1 MRETMAETR
10 GRYGTITEKPA
21 LIFVRE
27 LAHPIEDVWSAVT
40 DPDRVVAWLPCPID
54 GDLTTVGS
62 PLLFV
67 FPGDAGVEDPS
78 TGEVLLSD
86 KPTRLA
92 FSWEDEEIRIE
103 LQSLGENASRIGF
116 TNVMPADSTPAAA
129 RTAAGWHVCLDA
141 LEEHLN
147 TGERTPPSNSPTPRF
162 RELYEAYLSDGVPGG
177 APIPG
182 D

>member
-1 MRETMAETR
+1 MGNTMAHTR
-10 GRYGTITEKPA
+10 GRYGIIAGEPA

-27 LAHPIEDVWSAVT
+27 LAHPIEEVWSAVT
-40 DPDRVVAWLPCPID
+40 DPGRVVAWLPCPID

-67 FPGDAGVEDPS
+67 FPEDAGVDHPS
-78 TGEVLLSD
+78 TGEVLVSD
-86 KPTRLA
+86 RPTRLA
-92 FSWEDEEIRIE
+92 FSWEDEEIRID
-103 LQSLGENASRIGF
+103 LQDAGDEASRLGF
-116 TNVMPADSTPAAA
+116 TNLMPTDSTPAAA

-147 TGERTPPSNSPTPRF
+147 TGTRTPPSNSPTQRF
-162 RELYEAYLSDGVPGG
+162 RELYEGYLADGVPGG
-177 APIPG
+177 AAIP

>member
-1 MRETMAETR
+1 MGNTMAETR
-10 GRYGTITEKPA
+10 GRYGSIAGEPA

-27 LAHPIEDVWSAVT
+27 LAHPVEEVWSAVT

-67 FPGDAGVEDPS
+67 FPEDAGVDHPS
-78 TGEVLLSD
+78 TGEVLVSE

-92 FSWEDEEIRIE
+92 FSWEDEEIRID
-103 LQSLGENASRIGF
+103 LRAVGPAASRLEF
-116 TNVMPADSTPAAA
+116 TNLMPSDSTPAAA
-129 RTAAGWHVCLDA
+129 RTAAGWHVCLDE

-147 TGERTPPSNSPTPRF
+147 SGKRTPPNTSPTPRF
-162 RELYEAYLSDGVPGG
+162 RELYARYLSDGVPGG
-177 APIPG
+177 APIPE
-182 D
+182 